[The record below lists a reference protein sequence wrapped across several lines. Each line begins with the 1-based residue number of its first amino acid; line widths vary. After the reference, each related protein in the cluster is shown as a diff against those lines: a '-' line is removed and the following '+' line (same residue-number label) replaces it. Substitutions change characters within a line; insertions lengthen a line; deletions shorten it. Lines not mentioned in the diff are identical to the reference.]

1 MAENPGGDRQG
12 VQGGV
17 KLPQGIDT
25 PGVAEFPWGDETP
38 GVATELEVVP
48 GEDRRGWVGDGTPPH
63 HPRNQGVRDQRQ
75 RQGEDKRAGDS
86 GAAMPTAGHGSG
98 WIQRGDPAQAY
109 WRHQWRQ
116 AQKRHALAPR
126 IRLTGA
132 DGAEGQ
138 YSCLGEPS
146 KRGRPRG
153 QQGDGLPGLEGYE
166 DRGRNPA
173 ARAPSARHARG
184 QKRGAET
191 PRMVSHT

>member
-1 MAENPGGDRQG
+1 MGGEEGDHEPSGVANEPSGVGGVEGAARPTEWQKTQGGDRQG

-75 RQGEDKRAGDS
+75 RQGEDRRAGDS
-86 GAAMPTAGHGSG
+86 GAAMTTAGHGSG

-109 WRHQWRQ
+109 CRHRWRQ
-116 AQKRHALAPR
+116 AQK
-126 IRLTGA
+126 
-132 DGAEGQ
+132 
-138 YSCLGEPS
+138 
-146 KRGRPRG
+146 
-153 QQGDGLPGLEGYE
+153 
-166 DRGRNPA
+166 
-173 ARAPSARHARG
+173 
-184 QKRGAET
+184 
-191 PRMVSHT
+191 